1 MTQSPHCCGGGD
13 RGGGS
18 GNVGRNLRGV
28 FIQFSWAAL
37 LMIVLRGGSS
47 LSRASSVACEPVWWH
62 GSAGAGHGRWG
73 SGLVLYLQA
82 PLV

>member
-13 RGGGS
+13 HGGGS

-37 LMIVLRGGSS
+37 LMVVLRGGSS
-47 LSRASSVACEPVWWH
+47 LSRASS
-62 GSAGAGHGRWG
+62 
-73 SGLVLYLQA
+73 A
-82 PLV
+82 PT